1 MSHRN
6 VRQIMYNE
14 VKVVLSEDL
23 SKRGYLTFY
32 IDGNR
37 YREYNGSKLNLN
49 ITPNLFRTYKERLS
63 QFKKLAF
70 EFTKAIDK
78 GWNPVELKAE
88 KEFPT
93 LQIALKEILN
103 EKLNSD
109 LSKLYKRDLNTIY
122 STLVDYFPENL
133 LKTQVTKVKEIDIE
147 SFLNQYKSSGTYYMS
162 KRKTTNVFFSELVRK
177 KLLTENPVK
186 DTRPMKRIAKLHQVY
201 DKKQLKDVLEFLLK
215 EYPNLHFCCLLTYGC
230 FLRPHQEIRLLKKRH
245 VNDDINKIVLAASE
259 NKSRRVRTTMIPAYV
274 KDFLKLKLAEIS
286 DPEVN
291 LLSNQIEPYN
301 DSYINTQWSR
311 AKKRMIELGIL
322 EEGHTIYSFRH
333 TAAVNVYRKT
343 KDLHILQ
350 QLLQHSNM
358 IVTLSYLRGLGE
370 LDEEKLKDSLPEL

>member
-1 MSHRN
+1 
-6 VRQIMYNE
+6 MYTDPKIVSTNE
-14 VKVVLSEDL
+14 L
-23 SKRGYLTFY
+23 SKRAYVIFY
-32 IDGNR
+32 IDGKR
-37 YREYNGSKLNLN
+37 YRFYNGKILELKIS
-49 ITPNLFRTYKERLS
+49 PNNANSLKERDRLLR
-63 QFKKLAF
+63 KLQF
-70 EFTKAIDK
+70 EFQKVLDL
-78 GWNPVELKAE
+78 GWIPESQKD
-88 KEFPT
+88 
-93 LQIALKEILN
+93 LQEIPESKEIISLRSALQEILE
-103 EKLNSD
+103 EKLKSS
-109 LSKLYKRDLNTIY
+109 LSNVYKRDLKSIHSSLTGFFKEKFLDTDI
-122 STLVDYFPENL
+122 SFI
-133 LKTQVTKVKEIDIE
+133 KEIKIE
-147 SFLNQYKSSGTYYMS
+147 EFLNQYKSSGTYYMS
-162 KRKTTNVFFSELVRK
+162 KRKVTNVFFSELVRK
-177 KLLTENPVK
+177 KLLSDNPVK

-201 DKKQLKDVLEFLLK
+201 DKKQLKDVLDFLLK

-230 FLRPHQEIRLLKKRH
+230 FLRPHQEIRLLKKKH
-245 VNDDINKIVLAASE
+245 VNDEINKIVLAASE
-259 NKSRRVRTTMIPAYV
+259 NKSRRVRTTIIPEYV
-274 KDFLKLKLAEIS
+274 KDVLKVRLAEIS

-370 LDEEKLKDSLPEL
+370 LDEEKLKDAIPEL